1 MSAQKRIEELIN
13 LINYHNEKYYN
24 QDSPEIEDFEYDNL
38 MKELIK
44 LEEENPELKRNDSP
58 SNRVGGKPL
67 DKFEQVVHK
76 IPMLSLSNAYS
87 WEDLKDFDSRVRE
100 AVGSDVEYVVE
111 FKIDGLSVGLNYN
124 NGIFESGATRGN
136 GIVGENI
143 TKNLMTIK
151 NIPLNIDEKGEL
163 TVRGEVYISKKDFEE
178 INKNPYLPDKDM
190 EQKDGVLNGAYMPNL
205 EKHIIP
211 VPLKTDNTDLT
222 NAYQISINLCGDSW
236 IGYFSPRDNKWNE
249 ASNTTTFFF
258 SEGWVNLMYE
268 YAITNIFAPGIQR
281 KNINMSGEN
290 PNKEMYAIAQISK
303 IMGLHRSTDKFGPIP
318 YKQVGNGSFTVE
330 YDSQE
335 SVYRSFFEELDEA
348 VTVLYDFYMKANNTV
363 PMASDVV
370 YEGDVTKWI
379 RLANSLM
386 LRLAIRVRY
395 ADEVLA
401 RTYAEKAIK
410 NPIGVM
416 ESIDDMAKMN
426 RGANLQT
433 KHPMYQIADPGQYN
447 DSRMGATI
455 QCYMKGYADPRISK
469 YFQDQGKNAIRAGLP
484 VTQKVYDGASLPNI
498 SEDDPVYW
506 MRASEV
512 DFLRAEGALAG
523 FDMGGGTP
531 QQYYE
536 SGIRKSFAECG
547 ASIGSYLN
555 STTPPLAFTDP
566 VNAAYNYAAPSIIT
580 VKWNEA
586 DDVEKKLERII
597 TQKYLALF
605 PDGQEAWSEWR
616 RTGYPRQ
623 IPPVNN
629 FTNSDVKK
637 SDGHKD
643 GVRRIP
649 YPRNEY
655 EHNGENL
662 QKAIQQYLGGIDKAS
677 VNVWWDKKE
686 KK

>member
-1 MSAQKRIEELIN
+1 
-13 LINYHNEKYYN
+13 
-24 QDSPEIEDFEYDNL
+24 
-38 MKELIK
+38 MKIQIK
-44 LEEENPELKRNDSP
+44 K
-58 SNRVGGKPL
+58 
-67 DKFEQVVHK
+67 
-76 IPMLSLSNAYS
+76 
-87 WEDLKDFDSRVRE
+87 
-100 AVGSDVEYVVE
+100 
-111 FKIDGLSVGLNYN
+111 
-124 NGIFESGATRGN
+124 
-136 GIVGENI
+136 IVGVLLACAGI
-143 TKNLMTIK
+143 MTS
-151 NIPLNIDEKGEL
+151 
-163 TVRGEVYISKKDFEE
+163 TSCADFEE
-178 INKNPYLPDKDM
+178 INKNPYLPDKAM

-205 EKHIIP
+205 EKYIIP

-268 YAITNIFAPGIQR
+268 YAITNIFAPWIQL

>member
-1 MSAQKRIEELIN
+1 MGVLLAC
-13 LINYHNEKYYN
+13 
-24 QDSPEIEDFEYDNL
+24 
-38 MKELIK
+38 
-44 LEEENPELKRNDSP
+44 
-58 SNRVGGKPL
+58 
-67 DKFEQVVHK
+67 
-76 IPMLSLSNAYS
+76 A
-87 WEDLKDFDSRVRE
+87 
-100 AVGSDVEYVVE
+100 
-111 FKIDGLSVGLNYN
+111 
-124 NGIFESGATRGN
+124 GI
-136 GIVGENI
+136 
-143 TKNLMTIK
+143 MTS
-151 NIPLNIDEKGEL
+151 
-163 TVRGEVYISKKDFEE
+163 TSCADFEE

-268 YAITNIFAPGIQR
+268 YAITNIFAPWIQL

-566 VNAAYNYAAPSIIT
+566 VNAAYNYTAPSIIT